1 MEKNKLIFFGIDHAL
16 IKLSE
21 HTSIYR
27 GFSIIRYPR
36 TATNPITRYRIS
48 QGDQSFGLFDA
59 LGQATEYINRLHD
72 MRGCTHA

>member
-1 MEKNKLIFFGIDHAL
+1 MEKNNLIFFGIDHAL

-27 GFSIIRYPR
+27 GFSIIRCPR
-36 TATNPITRYRIS
+36 TATNPMTRYRIS

-59 LGQATEYINRLHD
+59 LGQATSYINELHS
-72 MRGCTHA
+72 MRGSA